1 MKARVVVGK
10 LAMEVARAAIYRGR
24 SPRRVVAM
32 SWVPSPTESKIPSRF
47 DMESYLTQFS
57 VLCLFLE
64 SPTELVP
71 SSHAHERVEFRVDTS
86 TRATSSW
93 A

>member
-1 MKARVVVGK
+1 MKAWVVVGK

-24 SPRRVVAM
+24 SPRRVVAT
-32 SWVPSPTESKIPSRF
+32 SWVLSPTESKIHSSF
-47 DMESYLTQFS
+47 DVESYLTRFP

-71 SSHAHERVEFRVDTS
+71 SSHAHERAEFGVDTS
-86 TRATSSW
+86 T
-93 A
+93 